1 MTYSWINLLILF
13 GALQALVFSIILL
26 FQRRVGSG
34 FLAAFVFIIAYNG
47 FETFNWSAG
56 LNSITFDILSYILI
70 FAIGPALYLHTR
82 CMLRP
87 KEKISRGR
95 VFLHLIPFLFQLAT
109 RLFAVVVHILFL
121 QGIIMNEAVVLDWIS
136 FTWTSAEP
144 FSMLLFLVYVAASIR
159 FSLQA
164 SGLSWR
170 AFFLTARPTVAE
182 RWIRSLLAWCVVVA
196 VAWAVT
202 LASPLFFPWDDP
214 NYYPVELLLV
224 AFAYWLVLN
233 GYHKMRE
240 MRSEKEDAVTALSI
254 SADEANAWFARL
266 TKAMAEQKLYLD
278 PKLNLSKLSAQT
290 GVPAK
295 VISNVLNQ
303 HHQVSF
309 SDFVNRY
316 RIEEVCRMLGDPVA
330 TSRFTLSAIALECGF
345 NSQATF
351 QRVFKNMM
359 GVTPG
364 QYVAQ
369 PDRQSA

>member
-87 KEKISRGR
+87 KERISRGR

-164 SGLSWR
+164 SGSSWR
-170 AFFLTARPTVAE
+170 AFFLTARPTVAD
-182 RWIRSLLAWCVVVA
+182 RWIRSLLAWCVVIA

-214 NYYPVELLLV
+214 HYYPVELLLV

-254 SADEANAWFARL
+254 SAGEANAWFARL
-266 TKAMAEQKLYLD
+266 TKAMTEQKLYLD
-278 PKLNLSKLSAQT
+278 PKLNLSRETRQRL
-290 GVPAK
+290 
-295 VISNVLNQ
+295 
-303 HHQVSF
+303 F
-309 SDFVNRY
+309 SLMGNN
-316 RIEEVCRMLGDPVA
+316 CR
-330 TSRFTLSAIALECGF
+330 S
-345 NSQATF
+345 
-351 QRVFKNMM
+351 
-359 GVTPG
+359 
-364 QYVAQ
+364 
-369 PDRQSA
+369 